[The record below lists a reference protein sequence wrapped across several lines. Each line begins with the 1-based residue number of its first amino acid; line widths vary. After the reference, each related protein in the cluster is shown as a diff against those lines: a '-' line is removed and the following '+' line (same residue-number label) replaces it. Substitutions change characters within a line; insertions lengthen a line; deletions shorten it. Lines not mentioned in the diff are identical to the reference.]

1 MSRDR
6 TRHHPVAARRFRRTG
21 AGTDRDLYDD
31 RNATEPGPREGVP
44 GRIYPAARPM
54 PAMVSTGD
62 TAPTFTA
69 TLGTSDHESFDLADH
84 LGDGPVVL
92 AFFPGAFT
100 PPCTNEM
107 VAFQERLDEFEAA
120 GATILG
126 VSADSPFSQGAFREE
141 HGIEFDLV
149 SDMAGEAIGAYDLDI
164 DIPELGLH
172 GIANRAVFVVDE
184 DGTVVYAWEA
194 EDPTNEP
201 DYDAVLAAVEG

>member
-1 MSRDR
+1 M
-6 TRHHPVAARRFRRTG
+6 H
-21 AGTDRDLYDD
+21 
-31 RNATEPGPREGVP
+31 EP
-44 GRIYPAARPM
+44 
-54 PAMVSTGD
+54 GD

-69 TLGTSDHESFDLADH
+69 TVGTSDHEPFDLEDH

-107 VAFQERLDEFEAA
+107 IALQEHLDAFREA
-120 GATILG
+120 GATVFG

-149 SDMAGEAIGAYDLDI
+149 SDMSGAAIREYDLEM

-172 GIANRAVFVVDE
+172 GIANRAVFVLDG
-184 DGTVVYAWEA
+184 DGTVTYSWVAD
-194 EDPTNEP
+194 DPTNEP
-201 DYDAVLAAVEG
+201 DYEELLDAVRSS